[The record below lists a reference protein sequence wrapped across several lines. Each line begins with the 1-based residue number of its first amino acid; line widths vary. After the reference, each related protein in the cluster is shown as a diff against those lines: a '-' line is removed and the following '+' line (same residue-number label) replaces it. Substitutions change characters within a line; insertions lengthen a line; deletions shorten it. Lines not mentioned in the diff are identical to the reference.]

1 MPERKMRADA
11 AAFTQNPRRKQA
23 AGRPLRANGA
33 AATHLTQISPLSLI
47 KPARVGQI
55 HMTAT
60 PKQFDRS
67 EGAKRDIIAGGIVVA
82 AILLFVGTGSN
93 VMQAAVR
100 ALIGIGGGPDRA
112 LATAL
117 ILNVAL
123 ILFGWRRYKDLNREI
138 LERTEAEQ
146 RARYLADT
154 DPLTGFLNR
163 RALLAT
169 GQRQIAT
176 AIAEKRQVALFLL
189 DLDHFKT
196 VNDIHGHAAGDR
208 VLQVAAERISA
219 VLPPNATKAR
229 LGGDEFVAML
239 VFEPAARADI
249 DALAAELVAALD
261 NNITHDAQQIRIGAS
276 LGISLANDASM
287 TMETMVR
294 QADIAMYHCKDEGR
308 NRFCW
313 FEQGMEMAVQVRNQI
328 ETGIRD
334 GMPRGEFVPH
344 FEPQVDIASGRL
356 IGFEML
362 MRWESPEYGMIP
374 PERFIPVAEESGL
387 IGELSLQVIREAM
400 EIAKRWDPSIMLAV
414 NISPQQLKD
423 PWFSQKLTKLLV
435 EVGFPAAQLEVEIT
449 ESSLFENLPLVRS
462 IVTSL
467 KNQGVSLS
475 LDDFGTGYSS
485 LSHLRA
491 LPFDRIKID
500 RSFVAAMRGSADAQA
515 IVVAIVR
522 LGESLAMPITAEG
535 VEDEATAIELTRLG
549 CSKGQGWY
557 FGRAA
562 SAADTDRLLAERG
575 LLRAPM
581 VAPAGPDV
589 GEDAPLRKTA

>member
-1 MPERKMRADA
+1 MS
-11 AAFTQNPRRKQA
+11 
-23 AGRPLRANGA
+23 
-33 AATHLTQISPLSLI
+33 AATIEP
-47 KPARVGQI
+47 KPY
-55 HMTAT
+55 
-60 PKQFDRS
+60 DRS
-67 EGAKRDIIAGGIVVA
+67 EGAKRDIIAGGVVIA
-82 AILLFVGTGSN
+82 AILLFVGTGGK
-93 VMQAAVR
+93 VMQAVVGT
-100 ALIGIGGGPDRA
+100 LIGIGGGPDKVLSVA
-112 LATAL
+112 LL
-117 ILNVAL
+117 LNIAL

-138 LERTEAEQ
+138 RERTEAEQ

-163 RALLAT
+163 RALLAR
-169 GQRQIAT
+169 GQRLIAG
-176 AIAEKRQVALFLL
+176 AAAEGRHVALFLL

-208 VLQVAAERISA
+208 VLHVSAERISA
-219 VLPPNATKAR
+219 ILPPSATMAR

-239 VFEPAARADI
+239 PFEPAARPDI
-249 DALAAELVAALD
+249 DALATQLVAALEASVA
-261 NNITHDAQQIRIGAS
+261 HDAQMIHIGAS
-276 LGISLANDASM
+276 LGISLATDASAV
-287 TMETMVR
+287 METMVR
-294 QADIAMYHCKDEGR
+294 QADIAMYHCKDKGR
-308 NRFCW
+308 NRYCW
-313 FEQGMEMAVQVRNQI
+313 FENGMEMAVQVRNQI
-328 ETGIRD
+328 ETGIRE

-356 IGFEML
+356 VGFEML

-374 PERFIPVAEESGL
+374 PERFIPIAEESGL
-387 IGELSLQVIREAM
+387 IGELSLQVIKEAM
-400 EIAKRWDPSIMLAV
+400 EAAKAWDPSIMLAV

-435 EVGFPAAQLEVEIT
+435 ETGFPASQLEVEIT

-500 RSFVAAMRGSADAQA
+500 RSFIAAMRGSPDALA

-522 LGESLAMPITAEG
+522 LGESLSMPITAEG
-535 VEDEATAIELTRLG
+535 VEDEATAVELTRLG
-549 CSKGQGWY
+549 CGKGQGWHY
-557 FGRAA
+557 GRAM
-562 SAADTDRLLAERG
+562 SATDTARLLADRD
-575 LLRAPM
+575 LLRTPLL
-581 VAPAGPDV
+581 PPTSPDT
-589 GEDAPLRKTA
+589 GDTEPLRKSA

>member
-1 MPERKMRADA
+1 
-11 AAFTQNPRRKQA
+11 
-23 AGRPLRANGA
+23 
-33 AATHLTQISPLSLI
+33 
-47 KPARVGQI
+47 
-55 HMTAT
+55 MTAT

-100 ALIGIGGGPDRA
+100 ALIGLGGGPDRA

-500 RSFVAAMRGSADAQA
+500 RSFVAAMRGSPDAQA

-581 VAPAGPDV
+581 VPPAGPDL

>member
-1 MPERKMRADA
+1 
-11 AAFTQNPRRKQA
+11 
-23 AGRPLRANGA
+23 
-33 AATHLTQISPLSLI
+33 
-47 KPARVGQI
+47 
-55 HMTAT
+55 MTAT

-117 ILNVAL
+117 VLNVAL

-138 LERTEAEQ
+138 RERTEAEQ

-261 NNITHDAQQIRIGAS
+261 NNVTHDAQQIRVGAS
-276 LGISLANDASM
+276 LGISLASDASI

-313 FEQGMEMAVQVRNQI
+313 FEAGMEMAVQVRNQI
-328 ETGIRD
+328 ETGIRE

-400 EIAKRWDPSIMLAV
+400 EAAKRWDPSIMLAV

-435 EVGFPAAQLEVEIT
+435 EVGFPASQLEVEIT

-500 RSFVAAMRGSADAQA
+500 RSFVAAMRGSPDAQA

-557 FGRAA
+557 FGRAS
-562 SAADTDRLLAERG
+562 SAADTERLLADRG

-581 VAPAGPDV
+581 VPPVGPDTSD
-589 GEDAPLRKTA
+589 EEPLRKTA

>member
-1 MPERKMRADA
+1 MKNMAKR
-11 AAFTQNPRRKQA
+11 Q
-23 AGRPLRANGA
+23 
-33 AATHLTQISPLSLI
+33 
-47 KPARVGQI
+47 
-55 HMTAT
+55 
-60 PKQFDRS
+60 DRS
-67 EGAKRDIIAGGIVVA
+67 EAARRDIVAGGIVVA
-82 AILLFVGTGSN
+82 GILLFIGTGGN
-93 VMQAAVR
+93 VMQAVVA
-100 ALIGIGGGPDRA
+100 ALIGMGGGPDKA
-112 LATAL
+112 LAVAL
-117 ILNVAL
+117 VLNIAL
-123 ILFGWRRYKDLNREI
+123 ILFGWRRYEDLNREI
-138 LERTEAEQ
+138 RERTEAEQ

-163 RALLAT
+163 RALLAK
-169 GQRQIAT
+169 GQQLIASAT
-176 AIAEKRQVALFLL
+176 AEQRRVALFLL

-208 VLQVAAERISA
+208 VLQVAADRISA
-219 VLPPNATKAR
+219 VLPPSATKAR

-239 VFEPAARADI
+239 TFEPAARPEI
-249 DALAAELVAALD
+249 DALAAQLVAALED
-261 NNITHDAQQIRIGAS
+261 SVAHDAQQIRIGAS
-276 LGISLANDASM
+276 LGIALASDAST

-308 NRFCW
+308 NRHIW
-313 FEQGMEMAVQVRNQI
+313 FEPGMEMAVQVRNQI

-344 FEPQVDIASGRL
+344 FEPQVDIATGRL
-356 IGFEML
+356 AGFEML

-374 PERFIPVAEESGL
+374 PERFIPIAEESGL

-400 EIAKRWDPSIMLAV
+400 EIAKAWDPSIMLAV

-435 EVGFPAAQLEVEIT
+435 ETGFPANQLEVEIT

-500 RSFVAAMRGSADAQA
+500 RSFIAAMRGSADAQA

-549 CSKGQGWY
+549 CAKGQGWY
-557 FGRAA
+557 YGRAA
-562 SAADTDRLLAERG
+562 SATDTARLLADRS
-575 LLRAPM
+575 LLRAPA
-581 VAPAGPDV
+581 VPASGAPAPDEEV
-589 GEDAPLRKTA
+589 LRKTA

>member
-1 MPERKMRADA
+1 
-11 AAFTQNPRRKQA
+11 
-23 AGRPLRANGA
+23 
-33 AATHLTQISPLSLI
+33 
-47 KPARVGQI
+47 
-55 HMTAT
+55 MTST
-60 PKQFDRS
+60 PKPFDRS

-112 LATAL
+112 LATAV

-169 GQRQIAT
+169 GQRQIAS

-196 VNDIHGHAAGDR
+196 VNDIHGHVAGDR

-249 DALAAELVAALD
+249 DALAAELVMALD
-261 NNITHDAQQIRIGAS
+261 NSVTHDAQQIRVGAS
-276 LGISLANDASM
+276 LGISLASDASV

-313 FEQGMEMAVQVRNQI
+313 FEAGMEMAVQVRNQI

-435 EVGFPAAQLEVEIT
+435 EVGFPASQLEVEIT

-500 RSFVAAMRGSADAQA
+500 RSFVAAMRGSPDAQA

-522 LGESLAMPITAEG
+522 LGESLSMPITAEG

-557 FGRAA
+557 FGRASSA
-562 SAADTDRLLAERG
+562 SDTERLLADRG
-575 LLRAPM
+575 LLRTPM
-581 VAPAGPDV
+581 LPPTSPGTGSDTT
-589 GEDAPLRKTA
+589 DAQPLRKSA

>member
-1 MPERKMRADA
+1 
-11 AAFTQNPRRKQA
+11 
-23 AGRPLRANGA
+23 
-33 AATHLTQISPLSLI
+33 
-47 KPARVGQI
+47 
-55 HMTAT
+55 MTAT

>member
-1 MPERKMRADA
+1 MVGNNQMMLEPK
-11 AAFTQNPRRKQA
+11 
-23 AGRPLRANGA
+23 
-33 AATHLTQISPLSLI
+33 
-47 KPARVGQI
+47 AR
-55 HMTAT
+55 
-60 PKQFDRS
+60 DRS
-67 EGAKRDIIAGGIVVA
+67 ETARRDVVAGGIVVA
-82 AILLFVGTGSN
+82 GILLFVGTGGS
-93 VMQAAVR
+93 VMQSVVQT
-100 ALIGIGGGPDRA
+100 LIGIGGGPDKV
-112 LATAL
+112 LSVAL

-123 ILFGWRRYKDLNREI
+123 VLFGWRRYEDLNREI
-138 LERTEAEQ
+138 RERTEAEQ

-163 RALLAT
+163 RALLVK
-169 GQRQIAT
+169 GQRLIAEAT
-176 AIAEKRQVALFLL
+176 ADKRNIALFLL

-208 VLQVAAERISA
+208 VLQVAAERITA

-239 VFEPAARADI
+239 PFEPAARANI
-249 DALAAELVAALD
+249 DAMAAALVTALD
-261 NNITHDAQQIRIGAS
+261 DMVTHDSQQIRVGAS
-276 LGISLANDASM
+276 LGISLASDASM

-294 QADIAMYHCKDEGR
+294 QADIAMYHGKDEGR
-308 NRFCW
+308 NRHIW

-334 GMPRGEFVPH
+334 GMPRGEFIPY
-344 FEPQVDIASGRL
+344 FEPQVDIATGRL
-356 IGFEML
+356 VGFEML
-362 MRWESPEYGMIP
+362 MRWESPEYGLIP

-387 IGELSLQVIREAM
+387 IGELSLQVIGRAM
-400 EIAKRWDPSIMLAV
+400 EIAKSWDPSIILAV

-435 EVGFPAAQLEVEIT
+435 ETGFPASQLEVEIT

-491 LPFDRIKID
+491 LPFDKIKVD
-500 RSFVAAMRGSADAQA
+500 RSFITAMRGSADAHA

-522 LGESLAMPITAEG
+522 LGESLAMPIIAEG
-535 VEDEATAIELTRLG
+535 VEDEVTATELTRLG
-549 CSKGQGWY
+549 CAKGQGWY
-557 FGRAA
+557 YGRAA
-562 SAADTDRLLAERG
+562 SIDDTARLLADRG
-575 LLRAPM
+575 LLRAP
-581 VAPAGPDV
+581 VLPQGAPPAS
-589 GEDAPLRKTA
+589 EDEPLRKTA

>member
-1 MPERKMRADA
+1 MTLTAR
-11 AAFTQNPRRKQA
+11 PR
-23 AGRPLRANGA
+23 
-33 AATHLTQISPLSLI
+33 
-47 KPARVGQI
+47 
-55 HMTAT
+55 
-60 PKQFDRS
+60 DRS
-67 EGAKRDIIAGGIVVA
+67 EDARRDVIAGGVVVA

-93 VMQAAVR
+93 VMQAVVQT
-100 ALIGIGGGPDRA
+100 LIGLGGGPDKA
-112 LATAL
+112 LSATL

-123 ILFGWRRYKDLNREI
+123 LLFGWRRYEDLNREI
-138 LERTEAEQ
+138 RERTEAEK

-169 GQRQIAT
+169 GQRLIA
-176 AIAEKRQVALFLL
+176 AAAAEQRHVALFLL

-219 VLPPNATKAR
+219 VLPPSATRAR

-239 VFEPAARADI
+239 VFEPAARANI
-249 DALAAELVAALD
+249 DALAAELVATLEDSVA
-261 NNITHDAQQIRIGAS
+261 HDAQQIRIGAS
-276 LGISLANDASM
+276 LGIALANDASM

-308 NRFCW
+308 NRYCW
-313 FEQGMEMAVQVRNQI
+313 FEAGMEMAVQVRNQI

-334 GMPRGEFVPH
+334 GLPRGEFVPH
-344 FEPQVDIASGRL
+344 FEPQVDIATGRL
-356 IGFEML
+356 VGFEML

-387 IGELSLQVIREAM
+387 IGELSLKVIRDAM
-400 EIAKRWDPSIMLAV
+400 EIAKSWDPSITLAV

-423 PWFSQKLTKLLV
+423 PWFSQRLTKLLV
-435 EVGFPAAQLEVEIT
+435 ETGFPANQLEVEIT

-500 RSFVAAMRGSADAQA
+500 RSFVAAMRGSADAHA
-515 IVVAIVR
+515 IVVAIIR

-549 CSKGQGWY
+549 CAKGQGWHY
-557 FGRAA
+557 GRAA
-562 SAADTDRLLAERG
+562 SAADTALLLADRG
-575 LLRAPM
+575 LLRTPLLPEGGTPAP
-581 VAPAGPDV
+581 
-589 GEDAPLRKTA
+589 EEEPLRKTA

>member
-1 MPERKMRADA
+1 
-11 AAFTQNPRRKQA
+11 
-23 AGRPLRANGA
+23 
-33 AATHLTQISPLSLI
+33 
-47 KPARVGQI
+47 
-55 HMTAT
+55 MTAT
-60 PKQFDRS
+60 PKPFDRS

-176 AIAEKRQVALFLL
+176 AIADKRQVALFLL

-276 LGISLANDASM
+276 LGIALATDASM

-500 RSFVAAMRGSADAQA
+500 RSFVAAMRGSPDAQA

-581 VAPAGPDV
+581 VSPAGPDV
-589 GEDAPLRKTA
+589 SEDAPLRKSA

>member
-1 MPERKMRADA
+1 
-11 AAFTQNPRRKQA
+11 
-23 AGRPLRANGA
+23 
-33 AATHLTQISPLSLI
+33 
-47 KPARVGQI
+47 
-55 HMTAT
+55 MTST
-60 PKQFDRS
+60 PKPFDRS

-169 GQRQIAT
+169 GQRQIAG

-249 DALAAELVAALD
+249 DALAAELVMALD
-261 NNITHDAQQIRIGAS
+261 NSVTHDGQQIRVGAS
-276 LGISLANDASM
+276 LGISLASDATV

-294 QADIAMYHCKDEGR
+294 QADIAMYHSKDEGR

-313 FEQGMEMAVQVRNQI
+313 FEAGMEMAVQMRNQI

-362 MRWESPEYGMIP
+362 MRWESPEYGMVP

-400 EIAKRWDPSIMLAV
+400 ETAKRWDPSIMLAV

-423 PWFSQKLTKLLV
+423 PWFSQKLTKLLI
-435 EVGFPAAQLEVEIT
+435 EVGFPASQLEVEIT

-500 RSFVAAMRGSADAQA
+500 RSFVAAMRGSPDAQA

-557 FGRAA
+557 FGRAS
-562 SAADTDRLLAERG
+562 SAADTERLLADRG
-575 LLRAPM
+575 LLRTPM
-581 VAPAGPDV
+581 VPPAGPDAS
-589 GEDAPLRKTA
+589 EDAPLRKTA

>member
-1 MPERKMRADA
+1 
-11 AAFTQNPRRKQA
+11 
-23 AGRPLRANGA
+23 
-33 AATHLTQISPLSLI
+33 
-47 KPARVGQI
+47 
-55 HMTAT
+55 MTAT

-249 DALAAELVAALD
+249 DALAAELVMALD
-261 NNITHDAQQIRIGAS
+261 NNVTHDAQQIRVGAS
-276 LGISLANDASM
+276 LGISLASDASI

-313 FEQGMEMAVQVRNQI
+313 FEAGMEMAVQVRNQI

-435 EVGFPAAQLEVEIT
+435 EVGFPASQLEVEIT

-500 RSFVAAMRGSADAQA
+500 RSFVAAMRGSPDAQA

-557 FGRAA
+557 FGRAS
-562 SAADTDRLLAERG
+562 SAADTERLLADRG
-575 LLRAPM
+575 LLRMPM
-581 VAPAGPDV
+581 VPPTSPGTGSDTSEAEPI
-589 GEDAPLRKTA
+589 RKSA

>member
-1 MPERKMRADA
+1 M
-11 AAFTQNPRRKQA
+11 TS
-23 AGRPLRANGA
+23 
-33 AATHLTQISPLSLI
+33 TS
-47 KPARVGQI
+47 KP
-55 HMTAT
+55 
-60 PKQFDRS
+60 FDRR

-117 ILNVAL
+117 VLNIAL
-123 ILFGWRRYKDLNREI
+123 ILFGWRRYEDLNREI
-138 LERTEAEQ
+138 RERTEAEQ

-163 RALLAT
+163 RALLAA
-169 GQRQIAT
+169 GQRMIAG
-176 AIAEKRQVALFLL
+176 AAAEKRQVALFLL

-219 VLPPNATKAR
+219 VLPPTATKAR

-239 VFEPAARADI
+239 AFEPAARADI

-261 NNITHDAQQIRIGAS
+261 NRITHDAQQIRIGAS
-276 LGISLANDASM
+276 LGIALASDASM

-313 FEQGMEMAVQVRNQI
+313 FEAGMEMAVQVRNQI
-328 ETGIRD
+328 ETGIRE
-334 GMPRGEFVPH
+334 GMPRGEFIPH

-374 PERFIPVAEESGL
+374 PERFIPVAEESGM
-387 IGELSLQVIREAM
+387 IGELSLKVIRDAM
-400 EIAKRWDPSIMLAV
+400 EVAKRWDPSIMLAV

-435 EVGFPAAQLEVEIT
+435 ETGFPAAQLEVEIT

-500 RSFVAAMRGSADAQA
+500 RSFIAAMRGSPDAQA

-549 CSKGQGWY
+549 CSKGQGWH

-581 VAPAGPDV
+581 VPPAGPDTS
-589 GEDAPLRKTA
+589 EQEPLRKTA

>member
-1 MPERKMRADA
+1 
-11 AAFTQNPRRKQA
+11 
-23 AGRPLRANGA
+23 
-33 AATHLTQISPLSLI
+33 
-47 KPARVGQI
+47 
-55 HMTAT
+55 MTAT

-169 GQRQIAT
+169 GQRQIAN

-261 NNITHDAQQIRIGAS
+261 NNVTHDAQQIRIGAS

-313 FEQGMEMAVQVRNQI
+313 FEAGMEMAVQVRNQI

-334 GMPRGEFVPH
+334 GMPRGEFIPH

-400 EIAKRWDPSIMLAV
+400 EVAKRWDPSIMLAV

-500 RSFVAAMRGSADAQA
+500 RSFVAAMRGSPDAQA

-557 FGRAA
+557 FGRAS
-562 SAADTDRLLAERG
+562 SAADTDRLLADRG

-581 VAPAGPDV
+581 VPPTSPGTGSDTSEAEPI
-589 GEDAPLRKTA
+589 RKSA

>member
-1 MPERKMRADA
+1 M
-11 AAFTQNPRRKQA
+11 
-23 AGRPLRANGA
+23 
-33 AATHLTQISPLSLI
+33 
-47 KPARVGQI
+47 VGKI
-55 HMTAT
+55 HMVATAGQ
-60 PKQFDRS
+60 PDRS
-67 EGAKRDIIAGGIVVA
+67 ESAKRDIVAGGIVVA

-93 VMQAAVR
+93 VMQAIVHT
-100 ALIGIGGGPDRA
+100 LIGIGGGPDRA
-112 LATAL
+112 LAAAL
-117 ILNVAL
+117 VLNVAL
-123 ILFGWRRYKDLNREI
+123 ILFGWRRYEDLNREI
-138 LERTEAEQ
+138 RERTEAEQ

-169 GQRQIAT
+169 GQQQISDAV
-176 AIAEKRQVALFLL
+176 ADQRQVALFLL

-219 VLPPNATKAR
+219 ILPPNATKAR

-239 VFEPAARADI
+239 GFEAAARDNI
-249 DALAAELVAALD
+249 DALAAELVTALD
-261 NNITHDAQQIRIGAS
+261 NSVTHDGQQIRIGAS
-276 LGISLANDASM
+276 LGISLADDASV

-313 FEQGMEMAVQVRNQI
+313 FEPGMEMAVQVRNQI
-328 ETGIRD
+328 ETGIRE

-362 MRWESPEYGMIP
+362 MRWESPEYGLIP

-387 IGELSLQVIREAM
+387 IGELSLQVIRHAM
-400 EIAKRWDPSIMLAV
+400 ELAKRWDPSILLAV

-435 EVGFPAAQLEVEIT
+435 EVGFPASQLEVEIT

-500 RSFVAAMRGSADAQA
+500 RSFVAAMRGSPDAQA

-549 CSKGQGWY
+549 CAKGQGWY

-562 SAADTDRLLAERG
+562 SAADTEILLADRG

-581 VAPAGPDV
+581 VPPTSPDT
-589 GEDAPLRKTA
+589 GSDADGAEPLRKSA

>member
-1 MPERKMRADA
+1 
-11 AAFTQNPRRKQA
+11 
-23 AGRPLRANGA
+23 
-33 AATHLTQISPLSLI
+33 
-47 KPARVGQI
+47 
-55 HMTAT
+55 MTAVT
-60 PKQFDRS
+60 AEPKPYDRS
-67 EGAKRDIIAGGIVVA
+67 EGAKRDIVAGGIVVA
-82 AILLFVGTGSN
+82 AILLFVGTGSS
-93 VMQAAVR
+93 VMQAIVNT
-100 ALIGIGGGPDRA
+100 LVGIGGGPDRVLSA
-112 LATAL
+112 AL
-117 ILNVAL
+117 ILNIAL

-138 LERTEAEQ
+138 RERTEAEQ

-163 RALLAT
+163 RALLGE
-169 GQRQIAT
+169 GQRLIAG
-176 AIAEKRQVALFLL
+176 AGAEGRHVALFLL

-219 VLPPNATKAR
+219 ILPPSATKAR

-239 VFEPAARADI
+239 PFEPAATSDI
-249 DALAAELVAALD
+249 DALAAQLVAALE
-261 NNITHDAQQIRIGAS
+261 NSVAHDAQQIRIGAS
-276 LGISLANDASM
+276 LGISLANDASAV
-287 TMETMVR
+287 METMVR
-294 QADIAMYHCKDEGR
+294 QADIAMYHCKDKGR
-308 NRFCW
+308 NRYCW
-313 FEQGMEMAVQVRNQI
+313 FENGMEMAVQVRNQI
-328 ETGIRD
+328 ETGIRE

-374 PERFIPVAEESGL
+374 PERFIPIAEESGL
-387 IGELSLQVIREAM
+387 IGELSLQVIKEAM
-400 EIAKRWDPSIMLAV
+400 EAAKSWDPSIMLAV

-435 EVGFPAAQLEVEIT
+435 ETGFPASQLEVEIT

-500 RSFVAAMRGSADAQA
+500 RSFIAAMRGSADALA

-522 LGESLAMPITAEG
+522 LGESLSMPITAEG

-549 CSKGQGWY
+549 CAKGQGWHY
-557 FGRAA
+557 GRAM
-562 SAADTDRLLAERG
+562 SATDTARLLADRA
-575 LLRAPM
+575 LLRT
-581 VAPAGPDV
+581 PALPGGGGPTP
-589 GEDAPLRKTA
+589 DAEPLRKSA

>member
-1 MPERKMRADA
+1 M
-11 AAFTQNPRRKQA
+11 TS
-23 AGRPLRANGA
+23 
-33 AATHLTQISPLSLI
+33 TS
-47 KPARVGQI
+47 KP
-55 HMTAT
+55 
-60 PKQFDRS
+60 FDRS

-82 AILLFVGTGSN
+82 AILLFVGTGST

-117 ILNVAL
+117 VLNIAL

-138 LERTEAEQ
+138 VERTEAEQ

-163 RALLAT
+163 RALLAA
-169 GQRQIAT
+169 GQRMIAG
-176 AIAEKRQVALFLL
+176 AAAEKRQVALFLL

-219 VLPPNATKAR
+219 VLPPAATKAR

-239 VFEPAARADI
+239 AFEPTARADI
-249 DALAAELVAALD
+249 DALAAELVTALD
-261 NNITHDAQQIRIGAS
+261 NMVTHDAQQIRIGAS
-276 LGISLANDASM
+276 LGIALANDASM

-313 FEQGMEMAVQVRNQI
+313 FEVGMEMAVQVRNQI
-328 ETGIRD
+328 ETDIRE

-356 IGFEML
+356 LGFEML

-387 IGELSLQVIREAM
+387 IGELSLKVIREAM
-400 EIAKRWDPSIMLAV
+400 EIAKRWDPSILLAV

-435 EVGFPAAQLEVEIT
+435 ETGFPAAQLEVEIT

-500 RSFVAAMRGSADAQA
+500 RSFIAAMRGSPDAQA

-549 CSKGQGWY
+549 CSKGQGWH

-581 VAPAGPDV
+581 VPEV
-589 GEDAPLRKTA
+589 GSDTSEGTPLRKSA

>member
-1 MPERKMRADA
+1 
-11 AAFTQNPRRKQA
+11 
-23 AGRPLRANGA
+23 
-33 AATHLTQISPLSLI
+33 
-47 KPARVGQI
+47 
-55 HMTAT
+55 MTST

-67 EGAKRDIIAGGIVVA
+67 EGAKRDIVAGGIVVA

-112 LATAL
+112 LAAAL
-117 ILNVAL
+117 VLNVAL

-138 LERTEAEQ
+138 RERTEAEQ

-169 GQRQIAT
+169 GQRQIAN

-196 VNDIHGHAAGDR
+196 VNDIHGHVAGDR

-249 DALAAELVAALD
+249 DALAAELVMVLD
-261 NNITHDAQQIRIGAS
+261 NNVTHDAQQIRVGAS
-276 LGISLANDASM
+276 LGISLASDASV

-313 FEQGMEMAVQVRNQI
+313 FEAGMEMAVQVRNQI

-500 RSFVAAMRGSADAQA
+500 RSFVAAMRGSPDAQA

-522 LGESLAMPITAEG
+522 LGESLSMPITAEG

-557 FGRAA
+557 FGRAS
-562 SAADTDRLLAERG
+562 SAADTERLLADRG

-581 VAPAGPDV
+581 VPPTSPGTGSDSS
-589 GEDAPLRKTA
+589 DAEPLRKSA

>member
-1 MPERKMRADA
+1 
-11 AAFTQNPRRKQA
+11 
-23 AGRPLRANGA
+23 
-33 AATHLTQISPLSLI
+33 
-47 KPARVGQI
+47 
-55 HMTAT
+55 MTAM
-60 PKQFDRS
+60 PRPRDRS
-67 EGAKRDIIAGGIVVA
+67 EGAKRDIVAGGIVVA

-93 VMQAAVR
+93 VMQSVIR
-100 ALIGIGGGPDRA
+100 SLIGIGGGPDNV
-112 LATAL
+112 LTATL
-117 ILNVAL
+117 VLNIAL
-123 ILFGWRRYKDLNREI
+123 ILFGWRRYEDLNREI
-138 LERTEAEQ
+138 VERTEAEQ

-163 RALLAT
+163 RALMAN
-169 GQRQIAT
+169 GQQLIVDA
-176 AIAEKRQVALFLL
+176 ALEKRQVALFLL

-208 VLQVAAERISA
+208 VLQVAAERITA
-219 VLPPNATKAR
+219 VLPPSATKAR

-239 VFEPAARADI
+239 PFEPAARDHI
-249 DALAAELVAALD
+249 EALAAQLIAALEEP
-261 NNITHDAQQIRIGAS
+261 IFHGAQQIRTGAS
-276 LGISLANDASM
+276 LGVALASEAGI
-287 TMETMVR
+287 TMETIVR

-313 FEQGMEMAVQVRNQI
+313 FEPGMEMAVQVRNQI
-328 ETGIRD
+328 ETGIRT

-356 IGFEML
+356 LGFEML

-387 IGELSLQVIREAM
+387 IGELSLQVIGRAM
-400 EIAKRWDPSIMLAV
+400 EIAKGWDPSIMLAV

-435 EVGFPAAQLEVEIT
+435 ETGFPASQLEVEIT

-500 RSFVAAMRGSADAQA
+500 RSFIAAMRGSPDAQA

-522 LGESLAMPITAEG
+522 LGESLSMPITAEG

-549 CSKGQGWY
+549 CAKGQGWY
-557 FGRAA
+557 YGRAA
-562 SAADTDRLLAERG
+562 SATDTAALLAERG
-575 LLRAPM
+575 LLRAP
-581 VAPAGPDV
+581 VVPKAAPPAGD
-589 GEDAPLRKTA
+589 ESPLRKSA

>member
-1 MPERKMRADA
+1 MKIMA
-11 AAFTQNPRRKQA
+11 RRQ
-23 AGRPLRANGA
+23 
-33 AATHLTQISPLSLI
+33 
-47 KPARVGQI
+47 
-55 HMTAT
+55 
-60 PKQFDRS
+60 DRS
-67 EGAKRDIIAGGIVVA
+67 EAARRDIVAGGVVVA
-82 AILLFVGTGSN
+82 AILLFISTGSN
-93 VMQAAVR
+93 VMQAVVS
-100 ALIGIGGGPDRA
+100 ALIGLGGGPDKA
-112 LATAL
+112 LAVAL
-117 ILNVAL
+117 VLNVAL
-123 ILFGWRRYKDLNREI
+123 ILFGWRRYEDLNREI
-138 LERTEAEQ
+138 RERTEAEQ

-163 RALLAT
+163 RALLAK
-169 GQRQIAT
+169 GQQLIASAT
-176 AIAEKRQVALFLL
+176 AEQRRVALFLL

-208 VLQVAAERISA
+208 VLQVAADRISA
-219 VLPPNATKAR
+219 VLPPSATKAR
-229 LGGDEFVAML
+229 LGGDEFVAMMT
-239 VFEPAARADI
+239 FEPAARPEI
-249 DALAAELVAALD
+249 DALAAQLVAALED
-261 NNITHDAQQIRIGAS
+261 SVAHDAQQIRIGAS
-276 LGISLANDASM
+276 LGIALASDAST

-308 NRFCW
+308 NRHIW
-313 FEQGMEMAVQVRNQI
+313 FEPGMEMAVQVRNQI

-334 GMPRGEFVPH
+334 GMPRGEFIPH

-356 IGFEML
+356 VGFEML

-374 PERFIPVAEESGL
+374 PERFIPIAEESGL
-387 IGELSLQVIREAM
+387 IGELSLQVIRDAM
-400 EIAKRWDPSIMLAV
+400 EMAKAWDPSIMLAV

-435 EVGFPAAQLEVEIT
+435 ETGFPANQLEVEIT

-500 RSFVAAMRGSADAQA
+500 RSFIAAMRGSADSHA

-549 CSKGQGWY
+549 CAKGQGWHY
-557 FGRAA
+557 GRAA
-562 SAADTDRLLAERG
+562 SAADTARLLADRG
-575 LLRAPM
+575 LLRAP
-581 VAPAGPDV
+581 VVPQDGPDT
-589 GEDAPLRKTA
+589 GEGEPLRKTA

>member
-1 MPERKMRADA
+1 M
-11 AAFTQNPRRKQA
+11 N
-23 AGRPLRANGA
+23 
-33 AATHLTQISPLSLI
+33 S
-47 KPARVGQI
+47 
-55 HMTAT
+55 T
-60 PKQFDRS
+60 PKPLDRS
-67 EGAKRDIIAGGIVVA
+67 EGARRDIITGGIVVA
-82 AILLFVGTGSN
+82 AILLFIGTGGN

-100 ALIGIGGGPDRA
+100 ALIGIGGGPDRV

-117 ILNVAL
+117 VLNIAL
-123 ILFGWRRYKDLNREI
+123 ILFGWRRYNDLNREI
-138 LERTEAEQ
+138 RERTEAEQ

-163 RALLAT
+163 RALLVT
-169 GQRQIAT
+169 GQRM
-176 AIAEKRQVALFLL
+176 IAEAVREEREVALFLL

-208 VLQVAAERISA
+208 VLQVAAERITA
-219 VLPPNATKAR
+219 VLPPSAAKAR
-229 LGGDEFVAML
+229 LGGDEFVAMMA
-239 VFEPAARADI
+239 FDPAARGDI
-249 DALAAELVAALD
+249 DALAAELVVALD
-261 NNITHDAQQIRIGAS
+261 NKIIHDAQQIHVGAS
-276 LGISLANDASM
+276 LGIALAADASV

-294 QADIAMYHCKDEGR
+294 QADIAMYHGKDEGR
-308 NRFCW
+308 NRHIW

-328 ETGIRD
+328 ETGIRE

-356 IGFEML
+356 VGFEML
-362 MRWESPEYGMIP
+362 MRWDSPEYGMIP

-387 IGELSLQVIREAM
+387 IGELSLRVIRDAM
-400 EIAKRWDPSIMLAV
+400 EIAKDWDPSIILAV
-414 NISPQQLKD
+414 NIAPQQLKD

-435 EVGFPAAQLEVEIT
+435 ETGFPAAQLEVEIT
-449 ESSLFENLPLVRS
+449 ESSLFDNLPLVRS

-500 RSFVAAMRGSADAQA
+500 RSFVAAMRGSPDAQA

-535 VEDEATAIELTRLG
+535 IEDEATAIELTRLG

-562 SAADTDRLLAERG
+562 SAADTNRLLAGRG
-575 LLRAPM
+575 LLRTPTL
-581 VAPAGPDV
+581 PPTDPDV
-589 GEDAPLRKTA
+589 GADTSLRKTA

>member
-1 MPERKMRADA
+1 M
-11 AAFTQNPRRKQA
+11 
-23 AGRPLRANGA
+23 
-33 AATHLTQISPLSLI
+33 S
-47 KPARVGQI
+47 
-55 HMTAT
+55 AT
-60 PKQFDRS
+60 PKQLDRS
-67 EGAKRDIIAGGIVVA
+67 EGARREIIAGGIVVA

-93 VMQAAVR
+93 VMKAIVQT
-100 ALIGIGGGPDRA
+100 LSGLGGGPDQA
-112 LATAL
+112 LAAAL
-117 ILNVAL
+117 VLNVAL
-123 ILFGWRRYKDLNREI
+123 ILFGWRRYEDLNREI
-138 LERTEAEQ
+138 RERTEAEQ

-169 GQRQIAT
+169 GQRQIAS
-176 AIAEKRQVALFLL
+176 AVADKRQVALFLL

-219 VLPPNATKAR
+219 ILPPNATKAR

-239 VFEPAARADI
+239 AFDPAARADI
-249 DALAAELVAALD
+249 DALAAELVTALD
-261 NNITHDAQQIRIGAS
+261 NSVNHDGQQIRIGAS
-276 LGISLANDASM
+276 LGISLASDASV

-308 NRFCW
+308 NRHIW
-313 FEQGMEMAVQVRNQI
+313 FEPGMEMAVQVRNQI
-328 ETGIRD
+328 ETGIRE

-356 IGFEML
+356 LGFEML
-362 MRWESPEYGMIP
+362 MRWDSPEYGMIP
-374 PERFIPVAEESGL
+374 PERFIPVAEESGI
-387 IGELSLQVIREAM
+387 IGELSLQVIRDAM

-435 EVGFPAAQLEVEIT
+435 ETGFPAAQLEVEIT

-500 RSFVAAMRGSADAQA
+500 RSFIAAMRGSPDAQA

-575 LLRAPM
+575 LLRAPA
-581 VAPAGPDV
+581 VPPAGPDAS
-589 GEDAPLRKTA
+589 EEAPLRKTA

>member
-1 MPERKMRADA
+1 MATAAAPKTPDRAD
-11 AAFTQNPRRKQA
+11 
-23 AGRPLRANGA
+23 
-33 AATHLTQISPLSLI
+33 
-47 KPARVGQI
+47 
-55 HMTAT
+55 
-60 PKQFDRS
+60 
-67 EGAKRDIIAGGIVVA
+67 GAKRDVVAGGIVVA
-82 AILLFVGTGSN
+82 AIILFVGTGSS
-93 VMQAAVR
+93 VMQSVVR
-100 ALIGIGGGPDRA
+100 ALSGLGGGTDQV
-112 LATAL
+112 LAATL
-117 ILNVAL
+117 ILNIAL
-123 ILFGWRRYKDLNREI
+123 ILFGWRRYNDLHREI
-138 LERTEAEQ
+138 RERTEAEQ

-154 DPLTGFLNR
+154 DPLTDFLNR
-163 RALLAT
+163 RAMLER
-169 GQRQIAT
+169 GQALV
-176 AIAEKRQVALFLL
+176 AEAVAAHRHVALFLL

-208 VLQVAAERISA
+208 LLKVAAERIA
-219 VLPPNATKAR
+219 GVLPPSALMAR

-239 VFEPAARADI
+239 MFEPTGTPHVE
-249 DALAAELVAALD
+249 ALAAQLVTALEEPVM
-261 NNITHDAQQIRIGAS
+261 HDTQQICIGAS
-276 LGISLANDASM
+276 IGLALATTTDV
-287 TMETMVR
+287 TMDTLVR

-313 FEQGMEMAVQVRNQI
+313 FEAGMEMAVQVRNQI
-328 ETGIRD
+328 ETGIRS
-334 GMPRGEFVPH
+334 GMPRDEFVPF
-344 FEPQVDIASGRL
+344 FEPQVDIATGRL
-356 IGFEML
+356 VGFEML
-362 MRWESPEYGMIP
+362 MRWDSPEHGMIEP
-374 PERFIPVAEESGL
+374 DRFIPVAEDSGL
-387 IGELSLQVIREAM
+387 IGELSLRVVRHAM
-400 EIAKRWDPSIMLAV
+400 EIAKGWDPSITLAV

-435 EVGFPAAQLEVEIT
+435 ETGFPASQLEVEIT

-500 RSFVAAMRGSADAQA
+500 RSFITAMQGSPDAQA

-549 CSKGQGWY
+549 CAKAQGWHY
-557 FGRAA
+557 GKPA
-562 SAADTDRLLAERG
+562 SAAATARMLAERG

-581 VAPAGPDV
+581 MPEAGAA
-589 GEDAPLRKTA
+589 EDERRKAG

>member
-1 MPERKMRADA
+1 M
-11 AAFTQNPRRKQA
+11 
-23 AGRPLRANGA
+23 
-33 AATHLTQISPLSLI
+33 
-47 KPARVGQI
+47 VGKF

-112 LATAL
+112 LAAAM

-123 ILFGWRRYKDLNREI
+123 ILFGWRRYEDLNREI
-138 LERTEAEQ
+138 RERTEAEQ

-169 GQRQIAT
+169 GQRMIAG

-239 VFEPAARADI
+239 AFEPAARADI
-249 DALAAELVAALD
+249 DALAAELVMVLD
-261 NNITHDAQQIRIGAS
+261 NSIAHDAQQIRIGAS
-276 LGISLANDASM
+276 LGISLASDASV

-294 QADIAMYHCKDEGR
+294 QADIAMYHGKDEGR
-308 NRFCW
+308 NRHIW
-313 FEQGMEMAVQVRNQI
+313 FETGMEMAVQVRNQI

-400 EIAKRWDPSIMLAV
+400 EIAKRWDPTIMLAV

-500 RSFVAAMRGSADAQA
+500 RSFVAAMRGSPDAQA

-557 FGRAA
+557 FGRAS
-562 SAADTDRLLAERG
+562 SAADTERLLADRG
-575 LLRAPM
+575 LLRVPMAP
-581 VAPAGPDV
+581 PAGR
-589 GEDAPLRKTA
+589 DASDDEQLRKSA

>member
-1 MPERKMRADA
+1 MAPM
-11 AAFTQNPRRKQA
+11 
-23 AGRPLRANGA
+23 
-33 AATHLTQISPLSLI
+33 
-47 KPARVGQI
+47 VGKI
-55 HMTAT
+55 HMISTSRR
-60 PKQFDRS
+60 PDRS
-67 EGAKRDIIAGGIVVA
+67 EGAKRDIVAGGIVVA
-82 AILLFVGTGSN
+82 AILLFVGTGST
-93 VMQAAVR
+93 VMQAVVR
-100 ALIGIGGGPDRA
+100 TLIGLGGGPDRA
-112 LATAL
+112 LAAAL
-117 ILNVAL
+117 VLNVAL
-123 ILFGWRRYKDLNREI
+123 ILFGWRRYEDLNREI
-138 LERTEAEQ
+138 RERTVAEQ

-169 GQRQIAT
+169 GQQQIAD
-176 AIAEKRQVALFLL
+176 AVAEKRQVALFLL

-196 VNDIHGHAAGDR
+196 VNDIHGHVAGDR

-239 VFEPAARADI
+239 VFEPAARPNI

-261 NNITHDAQQIRIGAS
+261 NVVTHDAQQIRIGAS
-276 LGISLANDASM
+276 LGVSLAADASV

-308 NRFCW
+308 NRHIW
-313 FEQGMEMAVQVRNQI
+313 FEPGMEMAVQVRNQI
-328 ETGIRD
+328 ETGIRE
-334 GMPRGEFVPH
+334 GMPRGEFIPH

-400 EIAKRWDPSIMLAV
+400 EAAKRWDPSIMLAV

-435 EVGFPAAQLEVEIT
+435 EVGFPASQLEVEIT

-549 CSKGQGWY
+549 CAKGQGWY

-562 SAADTDRLLAERG
+562 SAADTERLLADRG
-575 LLRAPM
+575 LLRAPTLPPQRAD
-581 VAPAGPDV
+581 VDPDQV
-589 GEDAPLRKTA
+589 DTGTLRKTA

>member
-1 MPERKMRADA
+1 MTSTAK
-11 AAFTQNPRRKQA
+11 PR
-23 AGRPLRANGA
+23 
-33 AATHLTQISPLSLI
+33 
-47 KPARVGQI
+47 
-55 HMTAT
+55 
-60 PKQFDRS
+60 DRS
-67 EGAKRDIIAGGIVVA
+67 EDARRDVIAGGVVVA

-93 VMQAAVR
+93 VMQAVVQT
-100 ALIGIGGGPDRA
+100 LIGLGGGPDKA
-112 LATAL
+112 LSAAL

-123 ILFGWRRYKDLNREI
+123 ILFGWRRYEDLNREI
-138 LERTEAEQ
+138 RERTEAEK

-169 GQRQIAT
+169 GQQLIAS
-176 AIAEKRQVALFLL
+176 AAAEHRHVALFLL

-219 VLPPNATKAR
+219 VLPPSAARAR

-239 VFEPAARADI
+239 VFEPAARATI
-249 DALAAELVAALD
+249 DALAAALVAALED
-261 NNITHDAQQIRIGAS
+261 SVTHDAQHIRIGAS
-276 LGISLANDASM
+276 LGIALSNDASV

-308 NRFCW
+308 NRYCW
-313 FEQGMEMAVQVRNQI
+313 FEAGMEMAVQVRNQI

-334 GMPRGEFVPH
+334 GLPRGEFVPH

-356 IGFEML
+356 VGFEML

-374 PERFIPVAEESGL
+374 PERFIPIAEESGL
-387 IGELSLQVIREAM
+387 IGELSLTVIRDAM
-400 EIAKRWDPSIMLAV
+400 EIAKSWDPSITLAV

-423 PWFSQKLTKLLV
+423 PWFSQRLTKLLV
-435 EVGFPAAQLEVEIT
+435 ETGFPASQLEVEIT

-549 CSKGQGWY
+549 CAKGQGWY
-557 FGRAA
+557 YGRAA
-562 SAADTDRLLAERG
+562 SAADTARLLADRG
-575 LLRAPM
+575 LLRTPLAPH
-581 VAPAGPDV
+581 PSPDAS
-589 GEDAPLRKTA
+589 EDEPLRKTA

>member
-1 MPERKMRADA
+1 MSYLPVRKMRPNGA
-11 AAFTQNPRRKQA
+11 
-23 AGRPLRANGA
+23 PLRKTA
-33 AATHLTQISPLSLI
+33 AKGKHGVGSHLTQISPLAATMAAMGGNSY
-47 KPARVGQI
+47 
-55 HMTAT
+55 MTAE
-60 PKQFDRS
+60 PKARDRS
-67 EGAKRDIIAGGIVVA
+67 EDARRDMFAGGIVVA
-82 AILLFVGTGSN
+82 AILLFVGTGGS
-93 VMQAAVR
+93 VMQSIVQTI
-100 ALIGIGGGPDRA
+100 IGLGGGPDKV
-112 LATAL
+112 LAAAM
-117 ILNVAL
+117 ILNIAL
-123 ILFGWRRYKDLNREI
+123 ILFGWRRYEDLNREI
-138 LERTEAEQ
+138 RERTEAEQ

-163 RALLAT
+163 RALLAQ
-169 GQRQIAT
+169 GQRM
-176 AIAEKRQVALFLL
+176 IAEATGERRYVALFLL

-208 VLQVAAERISA
+208 VLQVAAERINEI
-219 VLPPNATKAR
+219 LPPTATKAR

-239 VFEPAARADI
+239 PFEPVARAEI
-249 DALAAELVAALD
+249 DALAAALVTALED
-261 NNITHDAQQIRIGAS
+261 SVAHDSQQIRIGAS
-276 LGISLANDASM
+276 LGIALATDASI

-308 NRFCW
+308 NRHCW
-313 FEQGMEMAVQVRNQI
+313 FQAGMEMAVQIRNQI

-334 GMPRGEFVPH
+334 GMPRGEFIPY

-356 IGFEML
+356 LGFEML
-362 MRWESPEYGMIP
+362 MRWESPEYGLIP

-387 IGELSLQVIREAM
+387 IGELSLRVVRDAM
-400 EIAKRWDPSIMLAV
+400 EIAKSWDPSIVLAV

-435 EVGFPAAQLEVEIT
+435 ETGFPANQLEVEIT

-500 RSFVAAMRGSADAQA
+500 RSFIAAMRGSPDAQA

-557 FGRAA
+557 YGRAA
-562 SAADTDRLLAERG
+562 SAADTARLLADRG
-575 LLRAPM
+575 LLRESARPLPPP
-581 VAPAGPDV
+581 PAGD
-589 GEDAPLRKTA
+589 EEPLRKTA

>member
-1 MPERKMRADA
+1 
-11 AAFTQNPRRKQA
+11 
-23 AGRPLRANGA
+23 
-33 AATHLTQISPLSLI
+33 
-47 KPARVGQI
+47 
-55 HMTAT
+55 MTAT

-249 DALAAELVAALD
+249 DALAAELVMALD
-261 NNITHDAQQIRIGAS
+261 NNVTHDAQQIRVGAS
-276 LGISLANDASM
+276 LGISLASDASI

-313 FEQGMEMAVQVRNQI
+313 FEAGMEMAVQVRNQI

-334 GMPRGEFVPH
+334 GMPRGEFIPH

-435 EVGFPAAQLEVEIT
+435 EVGFPASQLEVEIT

-500 RSFVAAMRGSADAQA
+500 RSFVAAMRGSPDAQA

-562 SAADTDRLLAERG
+562 SARDTELLLADRG

-581 VAPAGPDV
+581 VPPAGPDTSD
-589 GEDAPLRKTA
+589 EEPLRKTA

>member
-1 MPERKMRADA
+1 
-11 AAFTQNPRRKQA
+11 
-23 AGRPLRANGA
+23 
-33 AATHLTQISPLSLI
+33 
-47 KPARVGQI
+47 
-55 HMTAT
+55 MTAT

-100 ALIGIGGGPDRA
+100 ALIGLGGGPDRA

-117 ILNVAL
+117 VLNVAL

-138 LERTEAEQ
+138 RERTEAEQ

-169 GQRQIAT
+169 GQRQIAS
-176 AIAEKRQVALFLL
+176 AIADKRQVALFLL

-196 VNDIHGHAAGDR
+196 VNDIHGHVAGDR

-239 VFEPAARADI
+239 VFEPGARADI
-249 DALAAELVAALD
+249 DALATELVAALD
-261 NNITHDAQQIRIGAS
+261 NSVMHDAQQIRVGAS

-313 FEQGMEMAVQVRNQI
+313 FEAGMEMAVQIRNQI

-362 MRWESPEYGMIP
+362 MRWDSPEYGMIP
-374 PERFIPVAEESGL
+374 PERFIPIAEESGL
-387 IGELSLQVIREAM
+387 IGELSLLVIRDAM

-423 PWFSQKLTKLLV
+423 PWFSQKLTKLLI
-435 EVGFPAAQLEVEIT
+435 EVGFPASQLEVEIT

-500 RSFVAAMRGSADAQA
+500 RSFVAAMRGSPDAQA

-557 FGRAA
+557 FGRAS
-562 SAADTDRLLAERG
+562 SAADTERLLADRG

-581 VAPAGPDV
+581 VPPAAPEPS
-589 GEDAPLRKTA
+589 DAEPLRKSA